1 MTRRNNGSFLAFL
14 LAVILGTGSSGCGG
28 GSSSSQMPPPALT
41 VSMSPTTATV
51 QEGLTQKLTATVNS
65 DPTNQ
70 GVTWTVSCGIAGG
83 CGSLSAMSSLSGAPV
98 IYTAFSNTAL
108 NNSATVTVTATSV
121 ADSTKSAAAAVS
133 IPIPPGV
140 GVLPVMGLTHVN
152 ADMSIVAEK
161 GSTDGLTW
169 SLAGCTGGASA
180 CGSLSL
186 TSTQGNCGY
195 CGNGYTAPAA
205 VPPGGQVSVVAT
217 STTDPTISA
226 TATVVVSPINFAPT
240 NYLAG
245 NAPEDVAVAD
255 FNGDGKLDL
264 AVADNGNYSAGDS
277 GGVRILL
284 GNGDGTFRPAQLVNA
299 GNDPTFLAAGD
310 FNGDGRTD
318 IVVSDLGALP
328 SGGNGNLAVLLGNG
342 DGTFQSPITLSA
354 GLNPSAMALGD
365 FNGDGKLDIG
375 VLDFGNFSGNNGA
388 MYILLG
394 NGDGTFQPP
403 VLLNAGSGPAAI
415 PVDIV
420 AGDFNADGKLD
431 LAVVS
436 SDFNLFSLNS
446 NVSVFVGNGDGTFQ
460 SPVFYGLFEIPTSLA
475 AGDLKGNGRIDLA
488 VSAFVVNPF
497 EPQAASSIQV
507 LSGNGDGTFQGSQE
521 VSPTYAD
528 GPGPGLPGELS
539 LCSAQGDPLWK
550 GIGICLPLSLQ
561 VADVD
566 GSGKTSLVGI
576 GAVPVPSGGGVFVLP
591 GDGDGTFE
599 GILGYPA
606 LADYSWPSP
615 GAGGAGL
622 SIADFNG
629 DGKPDIVST
638 FLGDAYNAP
647 NVTVLLNETVPY
659 GAKTHAKRRLDAGRR

>member
-1 MTRRNNGSFLAFL
+1 MTRRNNESFLAIL
-14 LAVILGTGSSGCGG
+14 LAVILGAGSSGCGG
-28 GSSSSQMPPPALT
+28 GSASSQMQPPPLT

-51 QEGLTQKLTATVNS
+51 QEGLTQKLTATVNN

-70 GVTWTVSCGIAGG
+70 GVTWTVSCGIASG

-98 IYTAFSNTAL
+98 TYTAFSNTAL

-121 ADSTKSAAAAVS
+121 ADTRKSAVAAVT

-152 ADMSIVAEK
+152 ADISIVAEK
-161 GSTDGLTW
+161 NSTDGLTW
-169 SLAGCTGGASA
+169 SIAGCTGGAAA

-186 TSTQGNCGY
+186 GSTQGDCGY
-195 CGNGYTAPAA
+195 CYNLYTAPAA

-226 TATVVVSPINFAPT
+226 TAAVVVSPINFAPT
-240 NYLAG
+240 NYPAG
-245 NAPEDVAVAD
+245 NAPDDVVVAD

-264 AVADNGNYSAGDS
+264 AVADNGNYLTGDN
-277 GGVRILL
+277 GGVSILL
-284 GNGDGTFRPAQLVNA
+284 GNGDGTFQPAQLVNA
-299 GNDPTFLAAGD
+299 GNNPIFLAAGD
-310 FNGDGRTD
+310 FNGDGKTD
-318 IVVSDLGALP
+318 LVLSGLGALP
-328 SGGNGNLAVLLGNG
+328 SGGNGNLTILLGNG

-354 GLNPSAMALGD
+354 GVDPSAMALGD
-365 FNGDGKLDIG
+365 FNGDGKLDIA
-375 VLDFGNFSGNNGA
+375 VIDFGNFSGNNGA
-388 MYILLG
+388 TYILLG
-394 NGDGTFQPP
+394 KGDGTFQPP

-415 PVDIV
+415 PVAIV
-420 AGDFNADGKLD
+420 AGDFNGDGKLD
-431 LAVVS
+431 LSVAS
-436 SDFNLFSLNS
+436 SDFNLFSLTS
-446 NVSVFVGNGDGTFQ
+446 NVSVFLGNGDGTFQ

-497 EPQAASSIQV
+497 EPQGASSIQA
-507 LSGNGDGTFQGSQE
+507 LSGNGEGTFQGSRE

-550 GIGICLPLSLQ
+550 GISICLPLSLQ
-561 VADVD
+561 VADFG
-566 GSGKTSLVGI
+566 GSGKTGLAGL
-576 GAVPVPSGGGVFVLP
+576 GGVPFGGLFVLP
-591 GDGDGTFE
+591 GNGDGTFE

-606 LADYSWPSP
+606 FADYSWPSP
-615 GAGGAGL
+615 GGGGAGL
-622 SIADFNG
+622 AIADFNG

-638 FLGDAYNAP
+638 FQGDAYNAP

-659 GAKTHAKRRLDAGRR
+659 GAKTHAKRRLRAGRQ

>member
-1 MTRRNNGSFLAFL
+1 MTRRNNESFLAIL
-14 LAVILGTGSSGCGG
+14 LAVILGAGSSGCGG
-28 GSSSSQMPPPALT
+28 GSASSQMQPPPLT

-51 QEGLTQKLTATVNS
+51 QEGLTQKLTATVNN

-70 GVTWTVSCGIAGG
+70 GVTWTVSCGIASG

-98 IYTAFSNTAL
+98 TYTAFSNTVL

-121 ADSTKSAAAAVS
+121 ADTRKSAVAAVT
-133 IPIPPGV
+133 IPIQPGV

-186 TSTQGNCGY
+186 GSTQGDCGY
-195 CGNGYTAPAA
+195 CYNLYTAPAA

-240 NYLAG
+240 NYPAG
-245 NAPEDVAVAD
+245 NAPYDVVVAD

-264 AVADNGNYSAGDS
+264 AVADNGNYLTGDK
-277 GGVRILL
+277 GGVSILL
-284 GNGDGTFRPAQLVNA
+284 GNGDGTFQPAQLVNA
-299 GNDPTFLAAGD
+299 GNNPIFLAAGD
-310 FNGDGRTD
+310 FNGDGKTD
-318 IVVSDLGALP
+318 LVVSGLGALP
-328 SGGNGNLAVLLGNG
+328 SGGNGNLTILLGRG

-365 FNGDGKLDIG
+365 FNGDGKLDIA
-375 VLDFGNFSGNNGA
+375 VLDFGNFFGNNGA

-415 PVDIV
+415 PVAIV
-420 AGDFNADGKLD
+420 AGDFNGDGKLD
-431 LAVVS
+431 LTVVS
-436 SDFNLFSLNS
+436 SDFNIPATS
-446 NVSVFVGNGDGTFQ
+446 NVGILLGNGDGTFQ
-460 SPVFYGLFEIPTSLA
+460 TPIFYGIPQIPTSLA
-475 AGDLKGNGRIDLA
+475 AGDLKGNGKIDLA
-488 VSAFVVNPF
+488 VASFVLNPGL
-497 EPQAASSIQV
+497 PQAGSSIQV
-507 LSGNGDGTFQGSQE
+507 LSGNGDGTFQGPQD
-521 VSPTYAD
+521 VSLIYAY
-528 GPGPGLPGELS
+528 GAPNLTS
-539 LCSAQGDPLWK
+539 NFSVCSAEGVSIWK
-550 GIGICLPLSLQ
+550 GIGICLPLSLH

-576 GAVPVPSGGGVFVLP
+576 GGVPVPSGGGVFVLP
-591 GDGDGTFE
+591 GNGDGSFE
-599 GILGYPA
+599 GLLGYPIA
-606 LADYSWPSP
+606 FEGFWPTP
-615 GAGGAGL
+615 GGTGAGL
-622 SIADFNG
+622 AVADFNG
-629 DGKPDIVST
+629 DGKLDIVST
-638 FLGDAYNAP
+638 FLGDTNNAA
-647 NVTVLLNETVPY
+647 NVTVLLNDTVPY
-659 GAKTHAKRRLDAGRR
+659 GAKTHAKRKSNVTSRK